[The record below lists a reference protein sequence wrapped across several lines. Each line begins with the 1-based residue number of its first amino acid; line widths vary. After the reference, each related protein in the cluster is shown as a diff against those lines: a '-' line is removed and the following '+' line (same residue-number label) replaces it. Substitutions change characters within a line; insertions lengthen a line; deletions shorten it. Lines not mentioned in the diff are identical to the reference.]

1 VTITHINT
9 SAAVGAN
16 TGNIT
21 LNAPAGPT
29 IGDIWLAYVM
39 NAADPT
45 ATNMTMSGDWTEIFE
60 GSAETQSRIG
70 VWWHRYAGVTPSM
83 LVTCTDGGGGGRQ
96 GRVAAFSGCK
106 LIGTPVQVTGAANGD
121 DSASVIHLGIT
132 PVVANAAII
141 AVSGVEQDITYT
153 TPTNYTVTG
162 TFAGVFTGNDVAGAM
177 FHRLNQPASA
187 TGNITAA
194 ISGANHWTSI
204 LFALE
209 EEPVAVSVF
218 IISMDEDLA

>member
-1 VTITHINT
+1 MTITHVNT
-9 SAAVGAN
+9 SAAVGAS

-21 LNAPAGPT
+21 LNAPASPVV
-29 IGDIWLAYVM
+29 GDIWLAYVM

-60 GSAETQSRIG
+60 GSNESQSRIG

-96 GRVAAFSGCK
+96 GRVAQFRGCK
-106 LIGTPVQVTGAANGD
+106 ASGSPINVTGAGNGANT
-121 DSASVIHLGIT
+121 ASIIHLSIT
-132 PVVANAAII
+132 PTVPDVTICAMSGAANN
-141 AVSGVEQDITYT
+141 ETYT

-162 TFAGVFTGNDVAGAM
+162 TFAGVFTGNDVTGAM
-177 FHRLNQPASA
+177 FHRLAQPASA

-194 ISGANHWTSI
+194 ITGADHWTSI